1 MIVAPGIDGELGI
14 LPRHA
19 PLLTAI
25 KPGEILVRQD
35 GQDTYMAV
43 SSGFLEVIGNKVTVL
58 ADTAERE
65 DEIDEDRAAEA
76 MRRAEERVE
85 GATAAMDLE
94 RAMASLRRSQARLK
108 ARTPPSP
115 PGVRERQPLRGCLK
129 GGYALRIS
137 VVTPHPDLPQQ
148 TGEGATK
155 NTL

>member
-1 MIVAPGIDGELGI
+1 MATMRLEVVSPERVVYSEDVDMIVAPGMDGELGI

-25 KPGEILVRQD
+25 KPGEILVRQG
-35 GQDTYMAV
+35 GQDSYMAV

-76 MRRAEERVE
+76 MRRAEDRVA

-108 ARTPPSP
+108 VARRRGRRAPRPGSP
-115 PGVRERQPLRGCLK
+115 AP
-129 GGYALRIS
+129 
-137 VVTPHPDLPQQ
+137 
-148 TGEGATK
+148 
-155 NTL
+155 